1 MCISLEHHCHCHIF
15 YNNFFM
21 TLSSSMSGWVH
32 SMLAF
37 LPQPS
42 PLPPDK
48 ICEQPFWVNK
58 LYIYWHKCSN
68 CQKVLCWVY
77 TSASSLQGLLLDLT
91 IKRLIIIISCCHR
104 DHLVDKS
111 WCSKNK
117 NWETVGWIRRSR
129 VACSQLS
136 AADIIII
143 VITRNQ
149 YYKLEV

>member
-1 MCISLEHHCHCHIF
+1 MIF
-15 YNNFFM
+15 IIFFM

-37 LPQPS
+37 PPQPS

-48 ICEQPFWVNK
+48 ICEQPFWVNNYGQHVQNYR
-58 LYIYWHKCSN
+58 YIGKN
-68 CQKVLCWVY
+68 AQKVLCWVY
-77 TSASSLQGLLLDLT
+77 TSASSLQELLLDLT

-136 AADIIII
+136 AAGIIII